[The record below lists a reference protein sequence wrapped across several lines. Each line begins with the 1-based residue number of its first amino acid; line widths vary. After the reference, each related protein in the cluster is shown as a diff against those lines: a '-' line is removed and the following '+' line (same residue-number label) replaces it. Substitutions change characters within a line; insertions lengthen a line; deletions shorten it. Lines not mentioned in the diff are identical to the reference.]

1 MGFLALRSEV
11 LLELGDAPPEIFDL
25 AAFILQFLGGSLQ
38 LDPLGITAIF
48 DCFQLVA
55 SSFKML
61 LEGLNLRLQRDD
73 FDFLRI
79 GKR

>member
-1 MGFLALRSEV
+1 LGFLALRGEV

-38 LDPLGITAIF
+38 LDPLGITAIL
-48 DCFQLVA
+48 DGFQLVA
-55 SSFKML
+55 SPIKTL
-61 LEGLNLRLQRDD
+61 LQGINLRLQRDD